1 MNKLIMAAS
10 NITVSELKS
19 NRKYFSVSMR
29 MFSTRANLNKCA
41 VTEAFIDEIIANK
54 SDYVC
59 MPLCADV
66 SKLKRKDYRGLTH
79 MYDKTTGTFLAD
91 EIGSFY
97 DYEKVSDEFGVS
109 LIGYARINKR
119 SQLVCEA
126 IQELYDNNALNFSFE
141 ISAGLVDVVDGISIV
156 DANEANELTAM
167 AVVSVPAYPES
178 KALEL
183 VAEADEMVRFYA
195 NANMQISEVD
205 IETVKR
211 RFHELL
217 FEMLGDKT
225 YWLNVLL
232 FCHDCVILYDYNGGG
247 TYKVE
252 YMMENDDLIIKD
264 FYEVKF
270 VRSEGSEK
278 EMNEEMKVSEVEVT
292 TEEVVAE
299 VQEVAEVEVA
309 EETVVE
315 AEAQTETAEEIAEE
329 VVAEE
334 VVSEEVAA
342 EAEMAEE
349 DKDDEDDEPEA
360 EDDVDDKEPE
370 KDELA
375 EARKRCAELEA
386 EIESLKQFKAEL
398 DRINEEKIKAEAD
411 AKKANLRNYAVSE
424 GLSVEDNVIAEAIEN
439 LNYEA
444 IVAEVTAN
452 KSKVKEPKKEES
464 YFASYTDI
472 GVGGISYLLKSR

>member
-1 MNKLIMAAS
+1 MNRLIMAAS

-79 MYDKTTGTFLAD
+79 MYDKTTGTFLAE

-126 IQELYDNNALNFSFE
+126 IQELQDNNALNFSFE

-183 VAEADEMVRFYA
+183 VAEADDMVRFYA

-205 IETVKR
+205 IETVRR

-217 FEMLGDKT
+217 FGLIGEKT
-225 YWLNVLL
+225 YCLGVLL
-232 FCHDCVILYDYNGGG
+232 FCHDCVILYDYEGGH
-247 TYKVE
+247 TYKAE

-264 FYEVKF
+264 FYAVDF

-278 EMNEEMKVSEVEVT
+278 EMNKEMKVSETEVM

-299 VQEVAEVEVA
+299 VTEEVEVVTA
-309 EETVVE
+309 EEVVE
-315 AEAQTETAEEIAEE
+315 AEAQVETAEETAE

-334 VVSEEVAA
+334 VVAETEVA
-342 EAEMAEE
+342 EE
-349 DKDDEDDEPEA
+349 IKD
-360 EDDVDDKEPE
+360 DDKEPE
-370 KDELA
+370 NDPDDNDPEDPEDDKDEVA
-375 EARKRCAELEA
+375 ELKKRCAELEA
-386 EIESLKQFKAEL
+386 EVEALNQMKAEL
-398 DRINEEKIKAEAD
+398 DAIKEAQLKAEAD
-411 AKKANLRNYAVSE
+411 AKKENLRKYAESE
-424 GLSVEDNVIAEAIEN
+424 GLDAKNAVIAEAIEN

-452 KSKVKEPKKEES
+452 KSKAKEPKKEE
-464 YFASYTDI
+464 YFASYAEI
-472 GVGGISYLLKSR
+472 GVGGYSYLLKSR

>member
-29 MFSTRANLNKCA
+29 MFSTRANLNKHA
-41 VTEAFIDEIIANK
+41 VTEAFIDEIITNK

-79 MYDKTTGTFLAD
+79 MYDKSTGTFLAD

-119 SQLVCEA
+119 SKLVCEA
-126 IQELYDNNALNFSFE
+126 IQELYENNALNFSFE
-141 ISAGLVDVVDGISIV
+141 ISAGVVDVVDGITIV
-156 DANEANELTAM
+156 DANEENELTAM

-183 VAEADEMVRFYA
+183 VAEADDMIRFYA
-195 NANMQISEVD
+195 NASMQISEVD
-205 IETVKR
+205 IETVRR

-217 FEMLGDKT
+217 FQMFGEKT
-225 YWLNVLL
+225 YYLSVLL
-232 FCHDCVILYDYNGGG
+232 FCYDCVILYDYQDGN
-247 TYKVE
+247 TYKAE
-252 YMMENDDLIIKD
+252 YMMDNDDLIIKD
-264 FYEVKF
+264 FYEVDF

-278 EMNEEMKVSEVEVT
+278 EMNEEMKVSEVEVM

-299 VQEVAEVEVA
+299 AEVAVEAVVA

-315 AEAQTETAEEIAEE
+315 AEAVVETAEEATE

-334 VVSEEVAA
+334 VVSETEI
-342 EAEMAEE
+342 AEE
-349 DKDDEDDEPEA
+349 IKDDE
-360 EDDVDDKEPE
+360 KEPE
-370 KDELA
+370 KDPDDNDPEDPEDDKDEVAELK
-375 EARKRCAELEA
+375 KRCAELEEQVKA
-386 EIESLKQFKAEL
+386 MNEIKAEL
-398 DRINEEKIKAEAD
+398 DAIKDAQLKAEVD
-411 AKKANLRNYAVSE
+411 AKKENLRKYAESE
-424 GLSVEDNVIAEAIEN
+424 GLDAKETVIAEAIEN

-452 KSKVKEPKKEES
+452 KSKAKEPKKEES

-472 GVGGISYLLKSR
+472 GVTGISYLLKSR